1 MPRCIGH
8 VNVPDEGR
16 TGKRKMFQDRR
27 SLVAIL
33 RLTLTVINKV
43 KDWIYMMYKYICI

>member
-16 TGKRKMFQDRR
+16 TGERNMFQDRR

-33 RLTLTVINKV
+33 RLTQTVIDK
-43 KDWIYMMYKYICI
+43 KE

>member
-8 VNVPDEGR
+8 VNVPGEGR

-27 SLVAIL
+27 SLAAIL
-33 RLTLTVINKV
+33 RITQTVINK
-43 KDWIYMMYKYICI
+43 KEYIYIYMNDTYS